1 MLFLKHTRQVLE
13 MEMVFLKL
21 FYTTFK
27 LRINNEKMEKMK
39 TGSFFSGGGLST
51 LWGLKTP

>member
-39 TGSFFSGGGLST
+39 TGSFFQGADSAPFGA
-51 LWGLKTP
+51 

>member
-1 MLFLKHTRQVLE
+1 

-27 LRINNEKMEKMK
+27 LGINNEKMK
-39 TGSFFSGGGLST
+39 TGVKKESRGVVRNFSRE
-51 LWGLKTP
+51 GLKFFFQGADLAPFGA